1 MANWYVRMSGAKRVF
16 TTDEAEELLPAVDML
31 LQRLVD
37 TSVKQKLLEE
47 QANEILDEVLEEGT
61 HPNAI
66 DELKGI
72 KETLDINVRE
82 IDRIEGEIMSMGL
95 NVKDSVL
102 GIVDFP
108 AIRGDE
114 PVYLCHRLGERKMT
128 HWHNVEDGFEGRI
141 PLDKEP
147 DIITI

>member
-1 MANWYVRMSGAKRVF
+1 MSGAKRVF
-16 TTDEAEELLPAVDML
+16 TTDEAEELLPTVDLL
-31 LQRLVD
+31 LQKLVD

-72 KETLDINVRE
+72 KENLDINVRE
-82 IDRIEGEIMSMGL
+82 IDKIEGEIMSMGL

>member
-72 KETLDINVRE
+72 KENLDINVRE

-128 HWHNVEDGFEGRI
+128 HWHNVKDGFEGRI
-141 PLDKEP
+141 PLEKEP

>member
-47 QANEILDEVLEEGT
+47 QANEILDEVLEEWT
-61 HPNAI
+61 HPTAI

-72 KETLDINVRE
+72 KENLDINVRE

-95 NVKDSVL
+95 NVKD
-102 GIVDFP
+102 
-108 AIRGDE
+108 
-114 PVYLCHRLGERKMT
+114 
-128 HWHNVEDGFEGRI
+128 
-141 PLDKEP
+141 
-147 DIITI
+147 

>member
-1 MANWYVRMSGAKRVF
+1 M
-16 TTDEAEELLPAVDML
+16 
-31 LQRLVD
+31 
-37 TSVKQKLLEE
+37 
-47 QANEILDEVLEEGT
+47 EEGT
-61 HPNAI
+61 HQNAI

-72 KETLDINVRE
+72 KENLDINVRE

-114 PVYLCHRLGERKMT
+114 PVYLCHRLGELKMT